1 MPTAT
6 LPIGM
11 LKQESMPMNERGY
24 TCVPDDWDYDPSSQ
38 VSSLYRMGGKT
49 EPTTNSLVANTTGV
63 INSDSDESNDDKG
76 TD

>member
-11 LKQESMPMNERGY
+11 LKQESKPMNERGY
-24 TCVPDDWDYDPSSQ
+24 TCVPDDWDYDPSRQ
-38 VSSLYRMGGKT
+38 VSSLYIVAGT
-49 EPTTNSLVANTTGV
+49 SPTTVSPVAGTTGV
-63 INSDSDESNDDKG
+63 FGGDSDESNDDKG